1 MVRNNFWVIFIR
13 HTENNAEWIFIK
25 LNFEYTYVC
34 CLALEYRL
42 SFIKTKSCHLFMS
55 SVQFQLIM
63 HFLTLIFC
71 SAITN
76 DLFFQHL
83 KFSLLQKNRK
93 TNRLTKNITAWFYS
107 SSQLRNFISFY
118 VHANIS
124 SKLCCNT
131 MSETKI
137 KEIKENLI
145 AKLISSKSSWYRHS
159 FHFQWANAFL
169 LFDVRCTAPYIA
181 ELRCHILT
189 YHSLFLT
196 SL

>member
-1 MVRNNFWVIFIR
+1 
-13 HTENNAEWIFIK
+13 
-25 LNFEYTYVC
+25 
-34 CLALEYRL
+34 
-42 SFIKTKSCHLFMS
+42 MS
-55 SVQFQLIM
+55 SGQFQLIM
-63 HFLTLIFC
+63 RFLTLIFG

-145 AKLISSKSSWYRHS
+145 AKLISSKSS
-159 FHFQWANAFL
+159 
-169 LFDVRCTAPYIA
+169 
-181 ELRCHILT
+181 
-189 YHSLFLT
+189 
-196 SL
+196 